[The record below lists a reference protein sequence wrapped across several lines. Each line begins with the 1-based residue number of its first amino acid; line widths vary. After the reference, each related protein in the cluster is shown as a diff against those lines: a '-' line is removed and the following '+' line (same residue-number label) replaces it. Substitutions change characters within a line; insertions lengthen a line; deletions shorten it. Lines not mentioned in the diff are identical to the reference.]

1 MKKVLYIAVSFL
13 TAFLIFVFGAA
24 LTGAV
29 ATSEAYI
36 KTAIKNSEYTKKVSI
51 EIADKMQDIAIP
63 SGLPQDFFDDKI
75 KTDYINTTIDKCVS
89 AATKGEEYA
98 YNNEEIVELV
108 YNDILEYAKEKN
120 IDINEESKGMLLET
134 ASLSAEF
141 YSNYTYKLFYKI
153 LGFINN
159 VSKLLFIAAGVLFVI
174 IVAICMVLLKKEEL
188 SFALMGGGVMLLV
201 ATVLMLSSSL
211 FKLSIS
217 SAAVVGFINT
227 FLGGVATIIGIL
239 GAIFVVLG
247 IVSAKFILKRLAK

>member
-36 KTAIKNSEYTKKVSI
+36 KTAIKNSEYTKKDII
-51 EIADKMQDIAIP
+51 EYVYFY
-63 SGLPQDFFDDKI
+63 DFFDDKI
-75 KTDYINTTIDKCVS
+75 KTDYINTTIDKSVS
-89 AATKGEEYA
+89 AAIKGEESA

-159 VSKLLFIAAGVLFVI
+159 VSNLLFIASGVLFVI

-211 FKLSIS
+211 FKLSIT

-227 FLGGVATIIGIL
+227 FLGGVATILGIF